1 MGACGSNKENRK
13 SIPIKLKSTKKKRK
27 SKSRRKSIFE
37 EMNFEIIDKITNK
50 VKQILIKNNATL
62 SELLSLADYNI
73 FGDLDIQLN
82 DNTNITNELNTNLKD
97 IIEIYYPNQTLL
109 TITFLVTT
117 KGLSI
122 PSNIKKAY
130 QDMSPIIGN
139 AIFENPKI
147 FGISLFYK
155 EKNNL
160 EVFYFNK
167 DDNKELIKFNSFSTF
182 CSAKGKFYI
191 SGGEK
196 EEDENKQIIGKNN
209 GNEGEENYLNNEEYD
224 DFVCIDMNK
233 LNYYNLY
240 LNVLPK
246 LSVKRTWHSMIFVP
260 NQYIF
265 IVGGLSTKTVEIYD
279 IDKNEIYID
288 SELIEK
294 RCEPTMCLVNNI
306 YLYAFCGF
314 SPFKNFSDSIERCNL
329 LKKKRE
335 WEFIDYSHKIIPSF
349 FGVSYFKDDEIILIS
364 SKDNN
369 DDDNKS
375 YTIKIEKDED
385 IPDEINEIK
394 LNNKEFRTFKD
405 KLFYPFFDNLT
416 INCPLIVGE
425 ERQVLL
431 LDLNTG
437 NIERKIYK

>member
-1 MGACGSNKENRK
+1 MGTCGANKDNRK
-13 SIPIKLKSTKKKRK
+13 KIPIKIKPTKKRRK
-27 SKSRRKSIFE
+27 SKSKNKNKSIFE
-37 EMNFEIIDKITNK
+37 EMNFEIIDTITK
-50 VKQILIKNNATL
+50 KSKQILIKNNETL

-82 DNTNITNELNTNLKD
+82 DNSNITNELNTNLKD
-97 IIEIYYPNQTLL
+97 IMEKYYPELTLL

-139 AIFENPKI
+139 AMFEDPKI
-147 FGISLFYK
+147 FWITLFYK

-160 EVFYFNK
+160 EIFKFEKDNNK
-167 DDNKELIKFNSFSTF
+167 QLIKFNSFSTF

-196 EEDENKQIIGKNN
+196 EENENKRDNGIYNGKI
-209 GNEGEENYLNNEEYD
+209 EEENNFNKEEEYD
-224 DFVCIDMNK
+224 DFVSIDMNK
-233 LNYYNLY
+233 LNSFNLY
-240 LNVLPK
+240 LDVLPK
-246 LSVKRTWHSMIFVP
+246 LKVKRTWHSMIFVP

-265 IVGGLSTKTVEIYD
+265 IVGGLNTKTVEIYD
-279 IDKNEIYID
+279 IDKNDIYVD
-288 SELIEK
+288 SDLIEK

-314 SPFKNFSDSIERCNL
+314 SPFRNFNDSIERCNL

-349 FGVSYFKDDEIILIS
+349 FGVSYFKDDETILIS
-364 SKDNN
+364 SKDNF
-369 DDDNKS
+369 DEDNKS
-375 YTIKIEKDED
+375 YIVKIEKDED

-394 LNNKEFRTFKD
+394 INIKEFRTFKD
-405 KLFYPFFDNLT
+405 KLFYPLFDNLT

-425 ERQVLL
+425 EKYVLL
-431 LDLNTG
+431 LDINT
-437 NIERKIYK
+437 

>member
-1 MGACGSNKENRK
+1 M
-13 SIPIKLKSTKKKRK
+13 
-27 SKSRRKSIFE
+27 
-37 EMNFEIIDKITNK
+37 
-50 VKQILIKNNATL
+50 
-62 SELLSLADYNI
+62 SL
-73 FGDLDIQLN
+73 
-82 DNTNITNELNTNLKD
+82 
-97 IIEIYYPNQTLL
+97 
-109 TITFLVTT
+109 
-117 KGLSI
+117 
-122 PSNIKKAY
+122 
-130 QDMSPIIGN
+130 IIGN
-139 AIFENPKI
+139 ACFDDPRGFEITIYDSKRDTLETYFFKKDI
-147 FGISLFYK
+147 YK
-155 EKNNL
+155 E
-160 EVFYFNK
+160 
-167 DDNKELIKFNSFSTF
+167 IQKFNSFSSF
-182 CSAKGKFYI
+182 CSAKGILYI
-191 SGGEK
+191 SGGEN
-196 EEDENKQIIGKNN
+196 DHPTDIKQSV
-209 GNEGEENYLNNEEYD
+209 EEYN
-224 DFVCIDMNK
+224 DFVSIDMNK

-405 KLFYPFFDNLT
+405 KLFYPFLDNIT